1 MWVKEIGCLQPF
13 REKLINLHQVW
24 IAVLKQEIIKV
35 GNQDAAKTMCRYP
48 KKFPGFTN
56 WLWECL
62 QTVISY
68 VSELRDKLALSLRSK
83 NLN

>member
-1 MWVKEIGCLQPF
+1 MQPRQCVGIQRNFLALQ
-13 REKLINLHQVW
+13 IDC
-24 IAVLKQEIIKV
+24 
-35 GNQDAAKTMCRYP
+35 GN
-48 KKFPGFTN
+48 G
-56 WLWECL
+56 L